1 MVEWTIPLVL
11 DVIRTIGIVV
21 GIIYYITIM
30 RNSQRNQEISLKNQE
45 LTLQSQEL
53 TRKAQ
58 EQAVETRQAQLF
70 MQILSH
76 FNTPSMVE
84 SRAFYYEIK
93 LSSID
98 DYNEMWSDPEKTRQ
112 HRLLGGFLEGIG
124 TLVRMNYIDIELIVS
139 FLGGVVK
146 YLWEKQAPY
155 VIEYRERF
163 DTPRLW
169 IEWEYL
175 YEEVMSY
182 GEKHPELGVQD
193 TEYSQFETQ

>member
-1 MVEWTIPLVL
+1 MVEFTYQMVLSTLQTIAL
-11 DVIRTIGIVV
+11 VV
-21 GIIYYITIM
+21 GIAYYLIVM
-30 RNSQRNQEISLKNQE
+30 RNSQRNQELA
-45 LTLQSQEL
+45 
-53 TRKAQ
+53 RKAQ

-84 SRAFYYEIK
+84 SRTFYYDVKI
-93 LSSID
+93 SSFD
-98 DYNEMWSDPEKTRQ
+98 DYTEMWSDPEKTRQ

-124 TLVRMNYIDIELIVS
+124 TLVRMNYIDIVLIVS